1 MTLDTHKLARLG
13 LFTALASIL
22 GYIESLLPVF
32 PGIPGIKPG
41 LANLAVL
48 FLLRRYTWKEAA
60 VVSAA
65 RILIIGFLFGNLFGI
80 IYSFSGAV
88 LSLCAMTFFQKKTD
102 VSPVMLSILGGVF
115 HNAGQLAAA
124 MVIVENS
131 ALIYYAPALLVAGVV
146 TGAVVGII
154 TSEVSRRI

>member
-1 MTLDTHKLARLG
+1 MTLDTQRLARLG

-32 PGIPGIKPG
+32 PGVPGIKLG

-48 FLLRRYTWKEAA
+48 FLLLRYTWKEAA

-80 IYSFSGAV
+80 VYSFAGAA
-88 LSLCAMTFFQKKTD
+88 LSLCAMVLFQKKTD

-115 HNAGQLAAA
+115 HNIGQLIAA
-124 MVIVENS
+124 MIVVES
-131 ALIYYAPALLVAGVV
+131 LSLIYYAPALLIAGVV
-146 TGAVVGII
+146 TGAAVGVI
-154 TSEVSRRI
+154 TAEVARRV

>member
-1 MTLDTHKLARLG
+1 MTPDSHKLARLG

-32 PGIPGIKPG
+32 PGIPGIKLG

-48 FLLRRYTWKEAA
+48 FLLLRYTWKEAA

-80 IYSFSGAV
+80 VYSFAGAV
-88 LSLCAMTFFQKKTD
+88 LSLFAMTCIQKKTA
-102 VSPVMLSILGGVF
+102 VSPVMLSILGGIF
-115 HNAGQLAAA
+115 HNIGQLLAA
-124 MVIVENS
+124 MAVVENLS
-131 ALIYYAPALLVAGVV
+131 LVYYAPALLISGVI
-146 TGAVVGII
+146 TGAAVGIV
-154 TSEVSRRI
+154 TAEVAKRI

>member
-1 MTLDTHKLARLG
+1 MTLNTQRLARLG

-22 GYIESLLPVF
+22 CYIESLLPVF
-32 PGIPGIKPG
+32 PGVPGIKLG

-48 FLLRRYTWKEAA
+48 FLLLRYTWKEAA

-80 IYSFSGAV
+80 VYSFAGAA
-88 LSLCAMTFFQKKTD
+88 LSLCAMALFQKKTD

-115 HNAGQLAAA
+115 HNIGQLIAA
-124 MVIVENS
+124 MTAVES
-131 ALIYYAPALLVAGVV
+131 LSLIYYAPALLIAGVI
-146 TGAVVGII
+146 TGAAVGAV
-154 TSEVSRRI
+154 TAEVARRV

>member
-48 FLLRRYTWKEAA
+48 FLLLRYTWKEAA

-88 LSLCAMTFFQKKTD
+88 LSLCAMTFFQKKRM
-102 VSPVMLSILGGVF
+102 SLPLCSAFSAVF
-115 HNAGQLAAA
+115 FTMPG
-124 MVIVENS
+124 S
-131 ALIYYAPALLVAGVV
+131 LLL
-146 TGAVVGII
+146 
-154 TSEVSRRI
+154 RW

>member
-13 LFTALASIL
+13 LFTALASIF

-32 PGIPGIKPG
+32 PGVPGIKLG

-48 FLLRRYTWKEAA
+48 FLLLRYTWKEAA

-80 IYSFSGAV
+80 VYSFAGAA
-88 LSLCAMTFFQKKTD
+88 LSLCAMAFFQKKTTI
-102 VSPVMLSILGGVF
+102 SPVMLSILGGVF
-115 HNAGQLAAA
+115 HNIGQLIAA
-124 MVIVENS
+124 MIVVES
-131 ALIYYAPALLVAGVV
+131 LSLIYYAPALLIAGVA
-146 TGAVVGII
+146 TGAVVGIV
-154 TSEVSRRI
+154 TSEVSRRF

>member
-1 MTLDTHKLARLG
+1 MTPDSHKLARLG

-32 PGIPGIKPG
+32 PGIPGIKLG

-48 FLLRRYTWKEAA
+48 FLLLRYTWKEAA

-80 IYSFSGAV
+80 VYSFAGAV
-88 LSLCAMTFFQKKTD
+88 LSLFAMTCIQKKTD
-102 VSPVMLSILGGVF
+102 VSPVMLSILGGIF
-115 HNAGQLAAA
+115 HNIGQLLAA
-124 MVIVENS
+124 MAVVENLS
-131 ALIYYAPALLVAGVV
+131 LVYYAPALLISGVI
-146 TGAVVGII
+146 TGAAVGIV
-154 TSEVSRRI
+154 TAEVAKRI